1 MDHRLRA
8 MLARP
13 HPMSSQTLCHPDP
26 SWPMPRR
33 GRGHG
38 ALLATCLALFLGGP
52 LAYPA
57 AAQHKPRT
65 GLPHLAAKPD
75 HTLVLPGH
83 EGHTALIK
91 FLDGSRV
98 RLQRGSLAGADPEA
112 EAVSLLLK
120 QLGVQVRRL
129 FPQTD
134 AVLDA
139 WREWAEARSG
149 ETLHD
154 LTLFYS
160 LHLPAGLELG
170 PLCDQLNRFEV
181 VRRAWPVGSVSDP
194 IATLVAGAGDYSGM
208 QGYRGPAPMGVDAN
222 FGNTYSGGLG
232 TGITI
237 ADVETGWTDD
247 HEDIAH
253 KAQGSY
259 IGLCCAPYPWDH
271 GTAVLGELVGEHQE
285 LGVRGLVY
293 DADVLLS
300 THQGFAINVP
310 AAITNAIAAL
320 TAGDFLVLE
329 VQCQDAPLGP
339 HPCEWDDAIFASVRL
354 ATASGI
360 HVYSAAGNGG
370 IDLDDPSFG
379 GKFDRT
385 VRDSGAVIV
394 GASDGPALAA
404 ASFSNYGSR
413 LDLHGW
419 GSGVTTAGYG
429 DLFNGGLQSTY
440 TAQFSGTS
448 SATPIV
454 AGAAVQLAGI
464 HAQVTGL
471 PIAPKQLRKLMLNTG
486 TPTTSG
492 PNIGPRPDVRA
503 AVESLGFPVVDIS
516 GTLVPGGSYTA
527 TSTGAPGDGCVMVF
541 GTAIRDVSPIAVPP
555 YGYFMLAGGLT
566 RKQSGAL
573 DAAGLLS
580 YSEAIP
586 PDPNLSGTTL
596 GYCLT
601 WQRFLSGQPGI
612 GAFGNVAPIEIQ

>member
-1 MDHRLRA
+1 MTAQGHQRA
-8 MLARP
+8 DLP
-13 HPMSSQTLCHPDP
+13 
-26 SWPMPRR
+26 
-33 GRGHG
+33 
-38 ALLATCLALFLGGP
+38 P
-52 LAYPA
+52 LTP
-57 AAQHKPRT
+57 
-65 GLPHLAAKPD
+65 KPD
-75 HTLVLPGH
+75 HTRVLPGH
-83 EGHTALIK
+83 ELDTAVIK

-98 RLQRGSLAGADPEA
+98 RLQGGSLSGTDPQA
-112 EAVSLLLK
+112 EAVSLMLE
-120 QLGVQVRRL
+120 QLGVQIRRL
-129 FPQTD
+129 FPQPD

-139 WREWAEARSG
+139 WRARAESRSG
-149 ETLHD
+149 EALHD

-160 LHLPAGLELG
+160 LHLPAGLDLG
-170 PLCDQLNRFEV
+170 ALCDQLNRFEV

-194 IATLVAGAGDYSGM
+194 VATFVAGAGDYSGQ
-208 QGYRGPAPMGVDAN
+208 QGYRGPAPVGVDAD
-222 FGNTYSGGLG
+222 FGNAYSGGLG

-253 KAQGSY
+253 KAQGNY
-259 IGLCCAPYPWDH
+259 IGLCCAPYPGDH
-271 GTAVLGELVGEHQE
+271 GTAVLGELVGEHQDT
-285 LGVRGLVY
+285 GVRGLVY
-293 DADVLLS
+293 DADILLS
-300 THQGFAINVP
+300 THQGFAINIP

-370 IDLDDPSFG
+370 HDLDDPSYG
-379 GKFDRT
+379 AKFDRT

-394 GASDGPALAA
+394 GASQGSTLTA
-404 ASFSNYGSR
+404 ASFSNHGSR

-419 GSGVTTAGYG
+419 GSGVTSAGYG
-429 DLFNGGLQSTY
+429 DLFNGGLRATY
-440 TAQFSGTS
+440 TALFSGTS

-464 HAQVTGL
+464 HSQVTGSA
-471 PIAPKQLRKLMLNTG
+471 IAPKELRSLMVNTG
-486 TPTTSG
+486 TATTSG

-503 AVESLGFPVVDIS
+503 AVESLGFPIVNVS

-527 TSTGAPGDGCVMVF
+527 TSNGAPGDGCVMVF
-541 GTAIRDVSPIAVPP
+541 GTGISDVNPISVPP
-555 YGYFMLAGGLT
+555 YGYFMLAGSLT
-566 RKQSGAL
+566 RKKSGAL
-573 DAAGLLS
+573 DLVGQLS

-586 PDPNLSGTTL
+586 ADPNLSGTTL

-612 GAFGNVAPIEIQ
+612 GAFGNVAAIEIQ

>member
-1 MDHRLRA
+1 MGRKRRTPSNA
-8 MLARP
+8 MPSPALCP
-13 HPMSSQTLCHPDP
+13 PSQ
-26 SWPMPRR
+26 SWPLVRLGQQR
-33 GRGHG
+33 G
-38 ALLATCLALFLGGP
+38 ALLATCLALCLGSP
-52 LAYPA
+52 LAGHA

-65 GLPHLAAKPD
+65 GLPSLASKPE
-75 HTLVLPGH
+75 HTLVLPTH
-83 EGHTALIK
+83 ERDTALIK
-91 FLDGSRV
+91 FLDGSGVHLRRG
-98 RLQRGSLAGADPEA
+98 RLVSQNPQV
-112 EAVSLLLK
+112 EAVSLSLE

-129 FPQTD
+129 FPQPD
-134 AVLDA
+134 ALLDT
-139 WREWAEARSG
+139 WREQAEARSG
-149 ETLHD
+149 EVLHD

-160 LHLPAGLELG
+160 LHLPAGLDLG

-181 VRRAWPVGSVSDP
+181 VRRAWPVGAVSDP
-194 IATLVAGAGDYSGM
+194 IASPVAGAGDYSGQ
-208 QGYRGPAPMGVDAN
+208 QGYRGPAPMGVDAD

-253 KAQGSY
+253 KAQGNY

-370 IDLDDPSFG
+370 HNLDDPSFG
-379 GKFDRT
+379 GKFNRT

-394 GASDGPALAA
+394 GASQGSALTA
-404 ASFSNYGSR
+404 ASFSNHGTR

-419 GSGVTTAGYG
+419 GTSVTTAGYG

-440 TAQFSGTS
+440 TALFSGTS

-454 AGAAVQLAGI
+454 AGAAAQLAGI
-464 HAQVTGL
+464 HSQVTGL
-471 PIAPKQLRKLMLNTG
+471 TVAPKQLRSLLVGSG
-486 TPTTSG
+486 TATTSG
-492 PNIGPRPDVRA
+492 PNIGPRPNVRA
-503 AVESLGFPVVDIS
+503 AIESLGFPVVDIS

-527 TSTGAPGDGCVMVF
+527 TSNGAPGDGCVMVF
-541 GTAIRDVSPIAVPP
+541 GTAIRDVSPIPVPP
-555 YGYFMLAGGLT
+555 YGYFMLAGSLT
-566 RKQSGAL
+566 RKTSGAL
-573 DAAGLLS
+573 DGTGQLS

-586 PDPNLSGTTL
+586 ADPNLSGTTL

-601 WQRFLSGQPGI
+601 WQRFLSGQPGV
-612 GAFGNVAPIEIQ
+612 GAFGNVAAIEIQ

>member
-1 MDHRLRA
+1 M
-8 MLARP
+8 
-13 HPMSSQTLCHPDP
+13 
-26 SWPMPRR
+26 
-33 GRGHG
+33 
-38 ALLATCLALFLGGP
+38 
-52 LAYPA
+52 
-57 AAQHKPRT
+57 
-65 GLPHLAAKPD
+65 AAKPE

-83 EGHTALIK
+83 DRDTALIK

-98 RLQRGSLAGADPEA
+98 RLQGGSLVGADPEA
-112 EAVSLLLK
+112 EAVSLTLE

-134 AVLDA
+134 AVLDS
-139 WREWAEARSG
+139 WRERAETRSG
-149 ETLHD
+149 EALHD

-181 VRRAWPVGSVSDP
+181 VRRAWPVGTVSDP
-194 IATLVAGAGDYSGM
+194 IANLVAGAGDYSGM
-208 QGYRGPAPMGVDAN
+208 QGYRGPAPLGVDAD

-253 KAQGSY
+253 KALGNY

-271 GTAVLGELVGEHQE
+271 GTAVLGELVGEHQGT
-285 LGVRGLVY
+285 GVRGLVY
-293 DADVLLS
+293 DADILLS
-300 THQGFAINVP
+300 THQGFAINIP

-320 TAGDFLVLE
+320 TAGDFLILE

-339 HPCEWDDAIFASVRL
+339 HPCEWDDAIFASVRM

-370 IDLDDPSFG
+370 ADLDDPSYG
-379 GKFDRT
+379 GKFNRA

-394 GASDGPALAA
+394 GASQGSALTA

-419 GSGVTTAGYG
+419 GGSVTTAGYG

-440 TAQFSGTS
+440 TSQFSGTS
-448 SATPIV
+448 SAAPIV

-464 HAQVTGL
+464 HAQVTGNQ
-471 PIAPKQLRKLMLNTG
+471 IAPKQLRSLMVNTG
-486 TPTTSG
+486 TPTTGG
-492 PNIGPRPDVRA
+492 PNIGPRPDVRSA
-503 AVESLGFPVVDIS
+503 IQSLGFPIVDIS

-527 TSTGAPGDGCVMVF
+527 TSNGNPGDGCVMVF

-555 YGYFMLAGGLT
+555 YGYFMLAGSLT
-566 RKQSGAL
+566 RKKSGAL
-573 DAAGLLS
+573 NAMGQLS

-586 PDPNLSGTTL
+586 ADPNLSGTTL

-612 GAFGNVAPIEIQ
+612 GAFGNVAAIEIQ